1 MASRRGRHQDDA
13 GAAPELTRL
22 RSASYAGQAPASL
35 CELRR
40 AGSGFALQTGGGALR
55 FRTRCSLVARWSEAQ
70 SGVMLEQSR
79 VSLCSTRATEFLPH
93 GHRRPHHRGA
103 VASQGLRRRCG
114 LHLHGGGGRLN
125 GRDVSGLR
133 RRGGR
138 LPARRCS
145 GRSRWRC
152 CRHPRARIWFG
163 RSGFPPCF
171 GSFRNLTRHLG
182 VACPELCDAG
192 FQFLDLLAHRGEI
205 LRHRLQLR
213 RLRGRGGGGRCGGLF
228 GLGRRRRLR
237 GGLICYRGLICRR
250 GFSRRRARLLGGG
263 RRNLEEDKAA
273 STNGG
278 AQSAAIALA

>member
-35 CELRR
+35 FKLA
-40 AGSGFALQTGGGALR
+40 AGLFVSGRGAA
-55 FRTRCSLVARWSEAQ
+55 SQPGWSEAQ
-70 SGVMLEQSR
+70 CGVTLEQSR

-114 LHLHGGGGRLN
+114 LHLYGGGGRLN

-133 RRGGR
+133 RGGGR

-145 GRSRWRC
+145 GRSRRRC

-163 RSGFPPCF
+163 KSGFPPCF
-171 GSFRNLTRHLG
+171 GSFRDLTRHLG

-263 RRNLEEDKAA
+263 RLIRGRLEEDKAA